1 MALKIHNTLTGKL
14 EDFKPIKSGEAR
26 MYNCGPTVY
35 NHAHIGNLRAY
46 VSADIFRRTLEYE
59 DYKVKQVVNITDIGH
74 LSSNENSGDDK
85 MVKGL
90 KREGLPMTLE
100 GLSKLADKYEG
111 AFINDIKE
119 LNIEMPE
126 HLPRATSSLEEEIE
140 LIKKLE
146 ENGFAYKTNDGIY
159 FDTEKFPNYG
169 KLGGLTPL
177 GEGKTRVES
186 DKKNPR
192 DFVLWKFSSDEKL
205 GFLSPWGFGFPGW
218 HIECSA
224 MSRKFLGQPFDIH
237 TGGTDHISV
246 HHNNEI
252 AQSEAAYGEPLVNYW
267 LHVAFVILDGEKIA
281 KSAGDF
287 LTLSDLKKKGFSP
300 LAYRYFLLLS
310 HYRTPTNFT
319 WESLQAAQNAYDKL
333 QKLFSSLPAGGAID
347 QAYKAEFVERLEND
361 FNTPQALAVVWTLA
375 KDKDVRPEDKRATL
389 ADFDKVL
396 GLNLK

>member
-1 MALKIHNTLTGKL
+1 
-14 EDFKPIKSGEAR
+14 
-26 MYNCGPTVY
+26 
-35 NHAHIGNLRAY
+35 
-46 VSADIFRRTLEYE
+46 
-59 DYKVKQVVNITDIGH
+59 
-74 LSSNENSGDDK
+74 
-85 MVKGL
+85 
-90 KREGLPMTLE
+90 
-100 GLSKLADKYEG
+100 
-111 AFINDIKE
+111 
-119 LNIEMPE
+119 
-126 HLPRATSSLEEEIE
+126 
-140 LIKKLE
+140 
-146 ENGFAYKTNDGIY
+146 
-159 FDTEKFPNYG
+159 
-169 KLGGLTPL
+169 
-177 GEGKTRVES
+177 
-186 DKKNPR
+186 
-192 DFVLWKFSSDEKL
+192 
-205 GFLSPWGFGFPGW
+205 
-218 HIECSA
+218 
-224 MSRKFLGQPFDIH
+224 MSRKFLGQPVDIH